1 MGDWFIATE
10 GVKVVKDSASLWPQI
25 ITAVTSIGA
34 ALGGVS
40 LTHYYTR
47 RREVRAAADNAA
59 AERLYITTELVFLLE
74 RYAYA
79 WVPLHWSDIDKR
91 YNDIKNIPSLDLSK
105 IGGDWRI
112 LTVPQ
117 IFKIRSIEAD
127 SIAIKALI
135 MTVDYKD
142 YLPVA
147 KPLTYRC
154 YLMGLRALLLAAH
167 LRRDVGLP
175 DSKQLTGKESMFRK
189 LRENRRELWHWLVQ
203 QDRATRKAVKLF
215 TDPKSIN
222 EEIK

>member
-1 MGDWFIATE
+1 
-10 GVKVVKDSASLWPQI
+10 
-25 ITAVTSIGA
+25 
-34 ALGGVS
+34 
-40 LTHYYTR
+40 
-47 RREVRAAADNAA
+47 
-59 AERLYITTELVFLLE
+59 
-74 RYAYA
+74 
-79 WVPLHWSDIDKR
+79 
-91 YNDIKNIPSLDLSK
+91 
-105 IGGDWRI
+105 
-112 LTVPQ
+112 
-117 IFKIRSIEAD
+117 
-127 SIAIKALI
+127 